1 MHKTFIATALALGMC
16 LPVYAEQFS
25 NSNSDSMLSPVTVD
39 EPNTAVPH
47 REKLDTEKQQGLPIR
62 LTGEHAEYD
71 TVSGDFHAEGNIKVS
86 QNGQDIYT
94 TQVKGNMK
102 TGDIWLLEGGK
113 LVEGASETQA
123 ACGHYHFNNKTGEM
137 KKLTGKN
144 GKDFLKDK
152 TIAPE
157 PKKVTTYNGDTKKV
171 KAILSGKY
179 GSWNEFYGELYIERI
194 KNKWYAYVSK
204 IKEGEVVKTIKSK
217 TVTDK
222 DNQDEELSYIVIYFG
237 TTGNAEKASGMAIT
251 DINVYTATK
260 IEDNK
265 EYNFQEF
272 EAGDILTIDNSVPAV
287 YLNDEERNDLIDV
300 GSAFFSLEP
309 GENYIKIASDDDVP
323 NVDIM
328 WNDKYL

>member
-1 MHKTFIATALALGMC
+1 MEWILW
-16 LPVYAEQFS
+16 
-25 NSNSDSMLSPVTVD
+25 
-39 EPNTAVPH
+39 
-47 REKLDTEKQQGLPIR
+47 R
-62 LTGEHAEYD
+62 
-71 TVSGDFHAEGNIKVS
+71 
-86 QNGQDIYT
+86 
-94 TQVKGNMK
+94 
-102 TGDIWLLEGGK
+102 
-113 LVEGASETQA
+113 
-123 ACGHYHFNNKTGEM
+123 
-137 KKLTGKN
+137 
-144 GKDFLKDK
+144 
-152 TIAPE
+152 TI
-157 PKKVTTYNGDTKKV
+157 
-171 KAILSGKY
+171 
-179 GSWNEFYGELYIERI
+179 YIERI

-272 EAGDILTIDNSVPAV
+272 EAGDMLTIDNSVPAV